1 MNRTHASIIHYEKNI
16 EDLIGVYPH
25 LQRKFKSTMELFKSY
40 KGLIES
46 ETDIYS
52 QLLLDNNMLKEL
64 EPWCSDMY
72 GDWVGHKGFGVN
84 KYIEEEQ
91 PNTKFN
97 LSNKLHSHHTKPI
110 NDVVVRFDAQKLT
123 PQNFQIII
131 KMSELLTD
139 SGEVGNMEYDI
150 FKFEIKS
157 LNTYE
162 KELIV
167 CES

>member
-1 MNRTHASIIHYEKNI
+1 M
-16 EDLIGVYPH
+16 
-25 LQRKFKSTMELFKSY
+25 
-40 KGLIES
+40 
-46 ETDIYS
+46 
-52 QLLLDNNMLKEL
+52 
-64 EPWCSDMY
+64 
-72 GDWVGHKGFGVN
+72 
-84 KYIEEEQ
+84 
-91 PNTKFN
+91 
-97 LSNKLHSHHTKPI
+97 
-110 NDVVVRFDAQKLT
+110 VVRFDAQKLT